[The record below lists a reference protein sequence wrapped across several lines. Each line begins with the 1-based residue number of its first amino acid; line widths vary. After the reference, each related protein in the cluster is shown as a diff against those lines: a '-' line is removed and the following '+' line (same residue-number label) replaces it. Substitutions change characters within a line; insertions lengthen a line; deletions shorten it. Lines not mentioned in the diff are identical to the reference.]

1 MMRYI
6 NLRFTLHYTVRII
19 SLNLNEDV
27 GSKTSKIP
35 AIVGRSLLADTSS
48 RFDRTPTCDRQTDGQ
63 TQSHNICTALPW
75 RHAVKKTTRVVV
87 SVIVSGFS
95 RSSAYREQTHKSK
108 PSLQRHR

>member
-1 MMRYI
+1 MNKSTFYI
-6 NLRFTLHYTVRII
+6 TLHYITLFGII

-75 RHAVKKTTRVVV
+75 RHAVKNR
-87 SVIVSGFS
+87 
-95 RSSAYREQTHKSK
+95 REALSAW
-108 PSLQRHR
+108 